1 MNSFLVILGFLES
14 IKRIKWN
21 FILGNKIPLFETVTS
36 VPIKMVRQKI
46 NWKTFF
52 YYNAVLFF
60 DCFLYSLRIVTDNI
74 IVHLAELNHCVF
86 ELKVVH
92 NLKNHR
98 IQRTNPNLATNVV
111 KIYSILIVFPL
122 KIVITIEF

>member
-36 VPIKMVRQKI
+36 VPIKIVRQKI

-74 IVHLAELNHCVF
+74 IVHLAELHHCVF